1 MTLCQSRFT
10 LTIASIVGVPTPLG
24 DEMRDR
30 RLKLLL
36 ILTILII
43 GAGALV
49 IRTLP
54 EQSSCGNST
63 GLKSTIMRSRL
74 TGEHFGGVWKYQLPS
89 ARLPN
94 AITVAT
100 DGSVWFGEQNLPG
113 IGHIL
118 PNATLVEYKWPFQYP
133 APSFSTFIWGI
144 AIWKGCVWASDQADS
159 QLVGVNPSSGAIQTV
174 KLDAESFPYTLTIGP
189 NNSLWFTEVSASK
202 IGRIDDQFNL
212 HEYSLP
218 LAGTPGQIIF
228 ANDTLGYYVDTGNV
242 GFVKPGVFSFNPD
255 SFSPSQVGPE
265 VNLTAPT
272 SLTLTS
278 NGFFVAQHATSIVA
292 AYSFRTNDWVFY
304 PTSPVSYEDTTLPY
318 FVATNGSQVWFNEH
332 YANRMAMIDT
342 QQSLLTEYSLSNPP
356 TTKRNGIDNV
366 LTFALGDGKVWFTAL
381 TGNFVGYVDGTY
393 KPPFMIS
400 PPASSSIK
408 LKPGRNINLTFAVS
422 SVSPA
427 PLTVQFADSES
438 NTGQPQKIR
447 MTTNVTEI
455 QSSTGQ
461 SEIVV
466 NVKTDKTLA
475 TGNYMLLVSVTDGLI
490 SQGAYVTLQVTT

>member
-1 MTLCQSRFT
+1 
-10 LTIASIVGVPTPLG
+10 
-24 DEMRDR
+24 MRNR

-43 GAGALV
+43 GASAIV
-49 IRTLP
+49 IQTLL
-54 EQSSCGNST
+54 EQSPPCGNST
-63 GLKSTIMRSRL
+63 GLKSTILRSTL
-74 TGEHFGGVWKYQLPS
+74 TGAHFGGVWKYQLPPG
-89 ARLPN
+89 RLPN
-94 AITVAT
+94 AITVAS

-118 PNATLVEYKWPFQYP
+118 PNATLLEYKWPFQYP
-133 APSFSTFIWGI
+133 GPSFSTFIWGI

-159 QLVGVNPSSGAIQTV
+159 QLVAVDPSSGLIRTV
-174 KLDAESFPYTLTIGP
+174 KLAAESFPYTLTIGP
-189 NNSLWFTEVSASK
+189 NNDSLWFTEVFASK

-242 GFVKPGVFSFNPD
+242 GIVKPGVFSFNPD
-255 SFSPSQVGPE
+255 SFSPTQVGPE

-272 SLTLTS
+272 SLALAS
-278 NGFFVAQHATSIVA
+278 NCLFVAQHATSIVA
-292 AYSFRTNDWVFY
+292 AYSFSDNDWVFY
-304 PTSPVSYEDTTLPY
+304 PTSPISYGDTTLPY

-332 YANRMAMIDT
+332 YANRMATLDFEH
-342 QQSLLTEYSLSNPP
+342 QLLTEYGLSNPP
-356 TTKRNGIDNV
+356 SNKRNGIDNV
-366 LTFALGDGKVWFTAL
+366 LTFALGDRKVWFTAL
-381 TGNFVGYVDGTY
+381 TGNFVGYIDATN
-393 KPPFMIS
+393 KPPFTIS
-400 PPASSSIK
+400 QPASSSIK
-408 LKPGRNINLTFAVS
+408 LRRGGNITLTFAVS
-422 SVSPA
+422 GVSLA

-438 NTGQPQKIR
+438 NTGQPKKIL

-466 NVKTDKTLA
+466 NVKIGRTLA
-475 TGNYMLLVSVTDGLI
+475 AGKYMLLVSVTDGLI
-490 SQGAYVTLQVTT
+490 SQGAYVTLQVTA